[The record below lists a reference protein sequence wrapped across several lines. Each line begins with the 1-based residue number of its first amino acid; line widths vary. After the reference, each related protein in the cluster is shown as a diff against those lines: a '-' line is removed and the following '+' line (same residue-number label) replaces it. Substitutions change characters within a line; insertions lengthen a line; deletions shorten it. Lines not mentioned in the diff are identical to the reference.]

1 MNYEEQLK
9 LQSFL
14 DGELPEGDAREVAAW
29 VARDKQAAGLL
40 AELRHTREAVAGSDQ
55 AVRLPESREFY
66 WSKIQREIARLE
78 PAGTREARAFS
89 LWDYLRR
96 LAVPATALALV
107 AIAGF
112 VANRG
117 LTGGGGT
124 GVTEFSVSVG
134 EALTYRDYAA
144 GATLVWLSYPADNEV
159 AQNSSSATLP

>member
-14 DGELPEGDAREVAAW
+14 DGELPEKDARDVAAR
-29 VARDKQAAGLL
+29 VARDKQAAALL
-40 AELRHTREAVAGSDQ
+40 AELRHTREAITGFED

-66 WSKIQREIARLE
+66 WSKIQREIDRLQ
-78 PAGTREARAFS
+78 PVTAREAPAFS
-89 LWDYLRR
+89 LWAYLRR

-107 AIAGF
+107 AIAGL

-117 LTGGGGT
+117 LHGFGGA
-124 GVTEFSVSVG
+124 GVTEVSVSDA

-144 GATLVWLSYPADNEV
+144 GTTLVWLSFPADNEV
-159 AQNSSSATLP
+159 AQNTTSGTLP